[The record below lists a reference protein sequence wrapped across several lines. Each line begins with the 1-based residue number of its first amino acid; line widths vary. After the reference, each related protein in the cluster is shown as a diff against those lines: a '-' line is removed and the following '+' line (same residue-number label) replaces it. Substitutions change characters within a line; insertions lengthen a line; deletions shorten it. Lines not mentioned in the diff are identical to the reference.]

1 MLCDLKPSGIRQ
13 RDFKG
18 VYQMKKTLWLLFI
31 LILLLASGTSF
42 AENKYTIQLG
52 AFKTE
57 EGRATLEKKLLSKDF
72 DYFHEDEGKLLVVN
86 HGVFDLYSEALEV
99 QQALKSKGFN
109 GFVKQIDE
117 ELIPVSYL
125 KGKLPVEEFK
135 VDTSRNALNVI
146 IEEDIVFTGVY
157 GGQVLFFTVNENWDM
172 TDDGYILLRY
182 SHSIPETYRGSTMTI
197 LVNNV
202 PVHSVLLNNRD
213 EEVSEVRIPISK
225 DYLREGV
232 NELTIRTYHRITD
245 LLCDDDSNPGNWV
258 VIFKNTHLHLGYELK
273 KDGNTLKEYPYPYLQ
288 PGGNDPVTFE
298 LMLGENYIKEHLNK
312 ALLVSAD
319 MGRRIKFENLEPR
332 MGVYSPSRNY
342 SKNIIFVGDV
352 KRLPGVLQD
361 TLTKQEIEAT
371 KTYGLIKEIV
381 SPFNPEK
388 KLLMIL
394 SDTDEYLLKSVQ
406 VLSRESTNNQF
417 NKASIIVDEE
427 TWLNTSVERQDEYIT
442 LEEMGYSQ
450 ITMAGQR
457 FASAIIDYKVSDEWV
472 LREDAHLYMKL
483 RYTDVIDFDNSSV
496 TIKVN
501 GIPIFSKKL
510 VSEGVQED
518 AFFVELPQEVR
529 HYSFLRVEVNF
540 TLDVIRDCKN
550 GTFDPNV
557 WAYISN
563 ESYFYLPHDPRL
575 NSSLVNYPYPLV
587 SDGLFNNF
595 KLVIDENQNLSS
607 LSALFTHLGHSIEE
621 VGEFSLYYDGE
632 DVPLEGNILYI
643 GNPENSGFMN
653 EINDGL
659 AIGYDQ
665 NLRKYRRE
673 QLDLVSV
680 DEESVSILQLASVG
694 ESKIMTL
701 TGLNEE
707 ILDNAMRY
715 LYDFEYI
722 NRLSGFADVI
732 YFNGNMDVLIADEDE
747 VERISINQ
755 KREVNTEALQR
766 ISGSEVRRFIIFVAI
781 ILFGIFVV
789 VILRRNH

>member
-1 MLCDLKPSGIRQ
+1 
-13 RDFKG
+13 
-18 VYQMKKTLWLLFI
+18 MKKALWLLFI
-31 LILLLASGTSF
+31 LILLLTNGASF
-42 AENKYTIQLG
+42 AENKYTVQLG

-57 EGRATLEKKLLSKDF
+57 EGQKTLEKKLMAKDF
-72 DYFHEDEGKLLVVN
+72 DFFHENQGKLIVVN

-99 QQALKSKGFN
+99 QQTLKSKGFT
-109 GFVKQIDE
+109 GFVKQIDKE
-117 ELIPVSYL
+117 FIPASYL
-125 KGKLPVEEFK
+125 KGKLPIEEFK
-135 VDTSRNALNVI
+135 VDTSRNVLNVI

-172 TDDGYILLRY
+172 TEDGYILLRY

-197 LVNNV
+197 LVNGI
-202 PVHSVLLNNRD
+202 PVRSELLNNRD
-213 EEVSEVRIPISK
+213 EEVSDIRVPISK

-232 NELTIRTYHRITD
+232 NELTIRTYHRITE
-245 LLCDDDSNPGNWV
+245 LICDDDSNPGNWV
-258 VIFKNTHLHLGYELK
+258 VIFKNSHLHLGYELK

-288 PGGNDPVTFE
+288 PGSNEPVTFE
-298 LMLGENYIKEHLNK
+298 LMLGENYSKEHLEK
-312 ALLVSAD
+312 ALLISAD

-352 KRLPGVLQD
+352 KRLPEILKES
-361 TLTKQEIEAT
+361 LSKEEIEET
-371 KTYGLIKEIV
+371 RSYGLIKEIV
-381 SPFNPEK
+381 SPFSKDK
-388 KLLMIL
+388 KLLMVL
-394 SDTDEYLLKSVQ
+394 SDTDEYLLKSIQ

-417 NKASIIVDEE
+417 DKGTVIVDEE
-427 TWLNTSVERQDEYIT
+427 TWLNTSVDSQDEYIT
-442 LEEMGYSQ
+442 LEEMGYNQ

-510 VSEGVQED
+510 VAEGVKED

-575 NSSLVNYPYPLV
+575 ESSLVNYPYPLI

-607 LSALFTHLGHSIEE
+607 LAALFAHLGHSIDEIRD
-621 VGEFSLYYDGE
+621 FSLYYDGD

-643 GNPENSGFMN
+643 GNPQGSAFMT

-659 AIGYDQ
+659 TIGYDQ
-665 NLRKYRRE
+665 SLRKYRRE

-680 DEESVSILQLASVG
+680 DEESVSILQLGAVG
-694 ESKIMTL
+694 ESKIMAL

-732 YFNGNMDVLIADEDE
+732 YFNGSMDVLIADENE

-755 KREVNTEALQR
+755 KREINTEALQR